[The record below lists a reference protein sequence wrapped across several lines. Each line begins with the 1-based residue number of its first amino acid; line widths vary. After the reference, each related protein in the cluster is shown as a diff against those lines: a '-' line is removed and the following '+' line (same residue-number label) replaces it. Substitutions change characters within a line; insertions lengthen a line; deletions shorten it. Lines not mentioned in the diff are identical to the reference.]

1 MNFVKWLKSSPGRG
15 LILLGAGLLLV
26 IVLGLLAFI
35 QRTPP
40 EVTVTYFEVGQG
52 DSILIQTS
60 EGKNMLIDGGY
71 PDSRAMNKLR
81 ERNVTHLDVVLLTH
95 QHDDH
100 VGGLAE
106 ILRTIDV
113 DQVIDNGHKIETPMF
128 LDYQAALDDSN
139 AEYRVVKS
147 GDKISLGRLTFD
159 VLSPRK
165 INPSTIN
172 NNSIVMRLVV
182 GKVSFLFTGD
192 TQRLEEE
199 RLVATGKDLSATI
212 FKVPHHASETSTSS
226 EFLVKVSPE
235 VAIYTAEFGNIHAFP
250 HQVTLDNLAA
260 VKAKVYGTDV
270 NGTITVTTDG
280 KTYTLTIERE
290 GVPVA
295 PPPLE

>member
-1 MNFVKWLKSSPGRG
+1 MNIVKWLRSSSRRG
-15 LILLGAGLLLV
+15 YILLAVGLLLV
-26 IVLGLLAFI
+26 IALGLLAFVWL
-35 QRTPP
+35 TPP
-40 EVTVTYFEVGQG
+40 QVTVTFFEVGQG

-81 ERNVTHLDVVLLTH
+81 ERNVTHLDVMLLTH

-128 LDYQAALDDSN
+128 LDYQAALDDSS

-172 NNSIVMRLVV
+172 NNSIVLRLVV

-226 EFLVKVSPE
+226 EFLVRVSPE
-235 VAIYTAEFGNIHAFP
+235 VAIYTAEIGNIHAFP

-260 VKAKVYGTDV
+260 VNAKVYGTDV